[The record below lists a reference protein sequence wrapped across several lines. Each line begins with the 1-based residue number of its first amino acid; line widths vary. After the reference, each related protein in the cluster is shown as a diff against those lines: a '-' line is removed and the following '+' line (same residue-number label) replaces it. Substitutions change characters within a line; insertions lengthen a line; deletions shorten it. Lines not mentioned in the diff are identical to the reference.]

1 MWHLDLWGLV
11 TRMTNEVPN
20 PGWLIGTICYMDQEK
35 IRLRASRSDFSDR
48 MLDGE
53 PRHLNGLNQY
63 LFSYLSISTKIIFRV
78 TSVEEAERPY
88 SDQPSSRFSTS
99 YIFTAVPIGEIE
111 GSSYVPG
118 VVDLPMVGSNVYACD
133 ESILKRVFCVREGV
147 EIGSLAGYDSV
158 RPTFD
163 IDSLFSGHLAILGN
177 TGSGKS
183 STARLL
189 LDRAAS
195 LLDAEDALDAE
206 PRFFVFDLHG
216 DYDFLTR
223 GGYGCTRRIGADEYH
238 LAPGELSMDDWSA
251 ILDPSRRIQ
260 KPLLERAVRYSHLN
274 EEGKKKLFAAFAYT
288 AIRDTSIDSHAAR
301 KFQVSKYYQPI
312 EGELNKI
319 LERESGPFSRPQTAH
334 NLLVSFNLEY
344 GNISKDVVEGLE
356 SLLKEFIED
365 EYMSDGLPN
374 IERILCEYE
383 KPKSE
388 VSISDVVDALDFVFD
403 EEEVRGN
410 RQIRSY
416 SEGLVTQLRNLR
428 ERYSQDLFSLE
439 RGESIAALLNKGH
452 GILVLDVS
460 QIIDESGLKLF
471 SHYVARTLFQASL
484 DAGRGSSTPIY
495 LIFDEAHR
503 YIRDADLTDD
513 SVFNRI
519 AREGRKFGIYLTAIS
534 QIPSELSRVVL
545 SQTGTFI
552 IHRIQNSYDLD
563 YVRRNIPSI
572 SNGQV
577 MRLPAFAP
585 GTATTLGSS
594 ITVPLELQIDD
605 DFADET
611 PTIRMMKSD
620 RIR

>member
-1 MWHLDLWGLV
+1 MLHLDLWGLV
-11 TRMTNEVPN
+11 TGMNNGVPK

-48 MLDGE
+48 MLNGE
-53 PRHLNGLNQY
+53 PRHFNGLNQY
-63 LFSYLSISTKIIFRV
+63 LFAYLSISTKVIFRV
-78 TSVEEAERPY
+78 VSAEEAERPY

-99 YIFTAVPIGEIE
+99 YIFTATPIGEIE
-111 GSSYVPG
+111 KSTYVPG

-133 ESILKRVFCVREGV
+133 ESILKKVFCVREGV
-147 EIGSLAGYDSV
+147 EIGSPAGYDSV

-189 LDRAAS
+189 LDRVAS
-195 LLDAEDALDAE
+195 LLDAENAFDAE
-206 PRFFVFDLHG
+206 PRFIVFDLHG

-223 GGYGCTRRIGADEYH
+223 GGYGCTRRIDADEYH

-312 EGELNKI
+312 EKDLDAIRGQRSE
-319 LERESGPFSRPQTAH
+319 PHSRARIAH
-334 NLLVSFNLEY
+334 NLLASFNLDY

-365 EYMSDGLPN
+365 EYMSNGLPN
-374 IERILCEYE
+374 VERILCSYE
-383 KPKSE
+383 KPERE

-428 ERYSQDLFSLE
+428 ERYSHDLFSLE
-439 RGESIAALLNKGH
+439 RGESIAALLNKWR

-460 QIIDESGLKLF
+460 QIIDEPGLKLF

-484 DAGRGSSTPIY
+484 DAGRGSSTPVY

-585 GTATTLGSS
+585 GTATALGSS

-611 PTIRMMKSD
+611 PTIRMMKSN